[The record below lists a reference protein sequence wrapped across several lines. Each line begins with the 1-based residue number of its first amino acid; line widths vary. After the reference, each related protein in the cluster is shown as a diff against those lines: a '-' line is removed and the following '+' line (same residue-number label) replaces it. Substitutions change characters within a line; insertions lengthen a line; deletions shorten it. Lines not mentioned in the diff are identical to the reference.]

1 MKTTII
7 PVLALLIAAPAFA
20 ADTNAAAQI
29 KTAVAKLRAQ
39 PNYSWTV
46 KVDMPGMPFTPEP
59 IEGKTGPGSF
69 TLISEEMN
77 GNTAQAVLKGDKI
90 AVKLEDEWQLVG
102 TNSTSGGEP
111 DFVVIIGQW
120 LGRHKTAADEAEN
133 LVAKANELKAGEG
146 GVFTAD
152 LTEKALKELLT
163 IAPRGKD
170 QSEPKNTSGSVKL
183 WLKDGELTK
192 FMSHIH
198 GTTIFG
204 PDQEERE
211 IDLTR
216 TVEIHDKGTTK
227 LEVPAD
233 AKKKLE
239 TN

>member
-1 MKTTII
+1 MKTTLI
-7 PVLALLIAAPAFA
+7 PILALLIAAPAFA
-20 ADTNAAAQI
+20 DDTNAAAQV
-29 KTAVAKLRAQ
+29 KAAVAKLRAQ

-59 IEGKTGPGSF
+59 IEGKTGSDSF
-69 TLISEEMN
+69 TLVSEGMN
-77 GNTAQAVLKGDKI
+77 GNTVQAVLKGDKI
-90 AVKLEDEWQLVG
+90 VVKLEDDWQLVG
-102 TNSTSGGEP
+102 TNATSGGDP
-111 DFVVIIGQW
+111 DFAVIIGQW

-146 GVFTAD
+146 GMFSAD

-163 IAPRGKD
+163 IGPRGKD
-170 QSEPKNTSGSVKL
+170 QPEPKDVSGSVKL

-192 FMSHIH
+192 FVSHIH
-198 GTTIFG
+198 GRTIFG
-204 PDQEERE
+204 PDQQEQE

-227 LEVPAD
+227 LEVPAE

-239 TN
+239 SN